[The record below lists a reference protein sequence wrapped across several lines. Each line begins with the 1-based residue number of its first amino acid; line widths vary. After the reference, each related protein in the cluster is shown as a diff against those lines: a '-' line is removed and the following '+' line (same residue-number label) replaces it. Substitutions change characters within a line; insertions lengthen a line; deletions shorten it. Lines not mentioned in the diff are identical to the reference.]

1 MVFNSVVFLFCF
13 LPLALLAYYLVPGR
27 GKNVVLLVESL
38 LFFCWGG
45 ITWLPLAV
53 GMVVINY
60 AAGLLLASL
69 PAGGKRKIV
78 LIAAI
83 VLTAAALVYCKYT
96 NFLLDTLNVI
106 ASTGFAKLSFLDVL
120 PLGISYYTFKLIS
133 YTADVYTGKVKAER
147 SPVVFAV
154 YVLMYPQLIVGP
166 IVKYRDMADAL
177 HQTQGRCTLQKAQDG
192 AEMFVF
198 GLAKKVILADS
209 IAALWQDIIGTGGI
223 GLANASLPLAWL
235 GIIAYSLQLYFDF
248 AGYSEMSNGLSLM
261 MGFECPANFNLPYI
275 SGSITEFWRRWHI
288 SLSGW
293 FRDYIYIPLQCR
305 APDAEHAGR
314 LGADRHLAWR
324 ELELY
329 LLGPLLFRAACHRKE
344 LFDEVPEKRQGLAAH
359 LHIVPGGTGLG
370 AVHLQRPRC
379 TAGAA
384 AQPVVHP
391 AGRRLGAVFPAQLCG
406 AAGCVLCLLHPAAGA
421 VLAVVQRQSPAA
433 SSALRRL
440 LCSVHGVCGSSNGF
454 HRTVCKLLRGGMA
467 LWKNMFTADPTVICR
482 QLP

>member
-1 MVFNSVVFLFCF
+1 MNFNSVVFLFCF
-13 LPLALLAYYLVPGR
+13 MPLALGLYYLVPGR
-27 GKNVVLLVESL
+27 VKNAVLLVESL

-53 GMVVINY
+53 GMVAINY

-69 PAGGKRKIV
+69 PAGGKRKIA

-147 SPVVFAV
+147 SPVIFAV

-166 IVKYRDMADAL
+166 IVKYRDMADVL

-293 FRDYIYIPLQCR
+293 FRDYIYIPLGGNRCS
-305 APDAEHAGR
+305 AGR
-314 LGADRHLAWR
+314 QMLNMLAVWALTGIWHGAKWTYIVWGMMYFVLLCVERILNLSGQKSWLGWIYTVFFFIAGNVVFRSENVTGALKYLLAMFNIHTTGLLDEKAVYYFAEYKMFLLIGMAAALPIAVWLRAQADRRGAWI
-324 ELELY
+324 ENL
-329 LLGPLLFRAACHRKE
+329 
-344 LFDEVPEKRQGLAAH
+344 
-359 LHIVPGGTGLG
+359 
-370 AVHLQRPRC
+370 RPVWC
-379 TAGAA
+379 A
-384 AQPVVHP
+384 
-391 AGRRLGAVFPAQLCG
+391 AVFL
-406 AAGCVLCLLHPAAGA
+406 V
-421 VLAVVQRQSPAA
+421 
-433 SSALRRL
+433 AL
-440 LCSVHGVCGSSNGF
+440 SFIV
-454 HRTVCKLLRGGMA
+454 KGGY
-467 LWKNMFTADPTVICR
+467 NPFIYFDF
-482 QLP
+482 